1 MLQFIN
7 KYFMKKI
14 LYLVIFLSLFQSS
27 ALAKIFKSKNG
38 YSFIVPSGHKVIE
51 LDIKKAASNVEKSD
65 AAKSMDKELLQDS
78 LDVNVQYVT
87 YIVLKKE
94 RNPDQ
99 FNSNI
104 TASKDILFE
113 ANDFSKAWCPDFE
126 AYFDAMVPVKKINL
140 YNCLKETIKVNN
152 LDTDALKFVYDT
164 MFPETYMYHYMITLN
179 NHMINFAGTCLE
191 KNCPDL
197 DKNLKKIAA
206 GFNWR

>member
-1 MLQFIN
+1 
-7 KYFMKKI
+7 MKKI
-14 LYLVIFLSLFQSS
+14 LIIILFFSFFYNS
-27 ALAKIFKSKNG
+27 ANAKIFKSKNG

-126 AYFDAMVPVKKINL
+126 AYFDAMVPVKKINM